1 LPLSSVV
8 FPRNRFLRIYDPGIQ
23 AIMYALLLVA
33 TPFIL
38 LRNYMIQAVSYLSG
52 TSFTIFGLYIKIVP
66 AVAVM
71 SLVFM
76 LLAIR
81 RKLNRLTVLAFM
93 LVLVFDMLAQQ
104 VTDYYLG
111 HKFYDLQQNW
121 HYLAYGIYS
130 FMVYRA
136 LEYRKIPLYR
146 IMLITYISALAFST
160 FDELFQMFM
169 SSRIFDVCDIGKDV
183 WGVKM
188 GMIIVYFSGKHSQAF
203 FKDWKRIRHT
213 AIMQY
218 FKHPFTLLLMLLTL
232 SFIFL
237 NVGSLLTEAA
247 YAPMVALITGMLFT
261 LFFAV
266 WHISQFRAGK
276 IVLVSVLSLGLISL
290 SISAL
295 KHRND
300 NIVYNSY
307 GLTVYKG
314 IPIPF
319 FDILIYSD
327 GTFRLVDK
335 KHFFNQR
342 DRDLLLQQKSDIIVI
357 GSGADGLG
365 GKGFSDSR
373 HLFLFNKWSG
383 TGTQVII
390 QKNSEA
396 IQTFN
401 RLKSEKKKVIFVIH
415 NTC

>member
-1 LPLSSVV
+1 MNSVSLP
-8 FPRNRFLRIYDPGIQ
+8 RTRFSRIYDPGIQ
-23 AIMYALLLVA
+23 AIMYAFLLVA

-38 LRNYMIQAVSYLSG
+38 LRNYLIQAISHLSG
-52 TSFTIFGLYIKIVP
+52 SSFTLFGIQLKIVP
-66 AVAVM
+66 TVAAIA
-71 SLVFM
+71 LILI

-81 RKLNRLTVLAFM
+81 RKLNRLTVLAFFV
-93 LVLVFDMLAQQ
+93 VLILNTLAQQ
-104 VTDYYLG
+104 VTDYYFG
-111 HKFYDLQQNW
+111 HSFYDLQQNW
-121 HYLAYGIYS
+121 HYIAYAIYS

-136 LEYRKIPLYR
+136 LEYRKMPLHR
-146 IMLITYISALAFST
+146 IMLITYFSALGFST

-188 GMIIVYFSGKHSQAF
+188 GMIIVYFSGKHSQTF
-203 FKDWKRIRHT
+203 FKDWKRVRHAT
-213 AIMQY
+213 IKQY
-218 FKHPFTLLLMLLTL
+218 LRHPFTLLIILLSI

-237 NVGSLLTEAA
+237 CVGSLLTEAV
-247 YAPMVALITGMLFT
+247 YAPVVVLITAAVFT
-261 LFFAV
+261 AVFAI
-266 WHISQFRAGK
+266 WHCSQFKICK
-276 IVLVSVLSLGLISL
+276 IVLISILALGLISL
-290 SISAL
+290 SISYL
-295 KHRND
+295 KYRND

-307 GLTVYKG
+307 GITVYKG

-319 FDILIYSD
+319 FDMLIYSD

-342 DRDLLLQQKSDIIVI
+342 DRDLFLRQKSDIIVI

-365 GKGFSDSR
+365 GKGFSDPR

-383 TGTQVII
+383 SGTQVII

-396 IQTFN
+396 IETFN
-401 RLKSEKKKVIFVIH
+401 RLKSEKKNVIFVIH